1 MGKSTNRGRKTLI
14 DEERGDTILI
24 RTARE
29 NRRQRPSE
37 KVDNFN
43 PPPPQTKKKSARTI
57 WRRLYSHGINS
68 HKVRKTLIV
77 SDINKNAVF
86 SDIIKNPEVDNYC
99 KIVFFMKLA

>member
-43 PPPPQTKKKSARTI
+43 PPPQTKKKI
-57 WRRLYSHGINS
+57 CKDNLE
-68 HKVRKTLIV
+68 KTL
-77 SDINKNAVF
+77 F
-86 SDIIKNPEVDNYC
+86 SWNQQSQSKEDPHCVRHQ
-99 KIVFFMKLA
+99 